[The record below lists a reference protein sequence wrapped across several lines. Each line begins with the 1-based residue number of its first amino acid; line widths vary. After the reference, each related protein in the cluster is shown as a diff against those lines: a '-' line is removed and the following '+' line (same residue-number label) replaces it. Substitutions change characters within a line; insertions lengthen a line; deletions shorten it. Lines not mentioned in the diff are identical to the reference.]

1 MTRRTPNTESRMNE
15 VLEKTR
21 QAPGDQVIDSMLEDI
36 KAFSRGAPQFD
47 DITMIVLTIKERQ
60 GEQD

>member
-1 MTRRTPNTESRMNE
+1 MNE

-21 QAPGDQVIDSMLEDI
+21 QAPGDQVLDSMFEDI

-47 DITMIVLTIKERQ
+47 DITMIVLAIKERQ